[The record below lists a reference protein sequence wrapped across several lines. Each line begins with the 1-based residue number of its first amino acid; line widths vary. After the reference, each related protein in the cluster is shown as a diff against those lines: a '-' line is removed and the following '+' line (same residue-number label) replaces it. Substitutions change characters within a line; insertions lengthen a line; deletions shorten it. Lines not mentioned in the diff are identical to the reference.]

1 MSRPL
6 RLLYEN
12 AWYHIMNRG
21 RARAKIF
28 FDDNDYQKFIDLLLQ
43 LNRRYCFEIHA
54 YCLMPNHYHLL
65 IRTPMP
71 NLSNGMKHLNSTYTI
86 YHNKKY
92 KKDGALFRG
101 RYKAIVVDA
110 KNYLLRVSR
119 YIHLNPVKAS
129 LAEYPNKYPWSSYQF
144 YSQKIDRPDWLYTNQ
159 ILSCF
164 GNKQQKNKY
173 SLFVIEKTDK
183 ELEIFIEKHDYCQC

>member
-1 MSRPL
+1 
-6 RLLYEN
+6 
-12 AWYHIMNRG
+12 
-21 RARAKIF
+21 
-28 FDDNDYQKFIDLLLQ
+28 
-43 LNRRYCFEIHA
+43 
-54 YCLMPNHYHLL
+54 
-65 IRTPMP
+65 MP